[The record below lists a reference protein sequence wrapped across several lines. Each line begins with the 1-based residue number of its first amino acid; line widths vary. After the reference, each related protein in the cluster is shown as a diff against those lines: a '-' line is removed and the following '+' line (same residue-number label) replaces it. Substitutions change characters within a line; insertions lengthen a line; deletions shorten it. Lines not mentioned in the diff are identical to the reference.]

1 METVRALIVDDH
13 PMFRRGLRT
22 LLAALPEIAVIGEA
36 GSGEEAVRLAGEL
49 HPDLVLMDLQ
59 MPGGS
64 GLAATRTI
72 VNADPHIRVLVVT
85 LSADD
90 DSVFAAL
97 RAGAQGYL
105 LKEAE
110 DEEMLRAVRA
120 VAEGGVI
127 FSPGIAARI
136 LSFFA
141 APQRSL
147 PRDIFPELSE
157 REREILGLIAKGHS
171 TTDIAERLVLS
182 RKTVSNYVSN
192 IFSKLHVAD
201 RAQAIV
207 RAREAGLGMDNG
219 A

>member
-1 METVRALIVDDH
+1 MESVRALIVDDH
-13 PMFRRGLRT
+13 PLFRRGLRT
-22 LLAALPEIAVIGEA
+22 LLAVLPEIAVIGEA

-64 GLAATRTI
+64 GLAATRAL
-72 VNADPHIRVLVVT
+72 VNADPHTRVLVVT
-85 LSADD
+85 LSGDD

-97 RAGAQGYL
+97 RAGAHGYL

-120 VAEGGVI
+120 VAEGGAI

-141 APQRSL
+141 VPQRL
-147 PRDIFPELSE
+147 VPGDVFPELSE
-157 REREILGLIAKGHS
+157 REREILSLVAKGRS
-171 TTDIAERLVLS
+171 NAQIAEQLVLS

-192 IFSKLHVAD
+192 CFSKLHVAD

-207 RAREAGLGMDNG
+207 RAREAGLGNG
-219 A
+219 G

>member
-1 METVRALIVDDH
+1 MDAVRALIVDDH

-22 LLAALPEIAVIGEA
+22 LLSALPEIVVLGEA
-36 GSGEEAVRLAGEL
+36 GSGQEAIRLAAEL

-64 GLAATRTI
+64 GLAATRAI
-72 VNADPHIRVLVVT
+72 VNADPHTRVLVVT
-85 LSADD
+85 LSGDD

-97 RAGAQGYL
+97 RAGAHGYL

-110 DEEMLRAVRA
+110 DDEMLRAVRA
-120 VAEGGVI
+120 VAEGGAI

-141 APQRSL
+141 LPNRSL
-147 PRDIFPELSE
+147 PHDIFPDLSD
-157 REREILGLIAKGHS
+157 REREILGLMAKGHNNAE
-171 TTDIAERLVLS
+171 IAEQLVLS

-207 RAREAGLGMDNG
+207 RAREAGFRQDR
-219 A
+219 AS

>member
-1 METVRALIVDDH
+1 MEAVRALIVDDH
-13 PMFRRGLRT
+13 PLFRRGLRT

-64 GLAATRTI
+64 GLAATRAI
-72 VNADPHIRVLVVT
+72 VNADPHTRVLVVT
-85 LSADD
+85 LSAED

-97 RAGAQGYL
+97 RAGAHGYL

-127 FSPGIAARI
+127 FSPGIAARL

-141 APQRSL
+141 APRRSL
-147 PRDIFPELSE
+147 PQDSFPELSE
-157 REREILGLIAKGHS
+157 REREILVLIAKGHNNAA
-171 TTDIAERLVLS
+171 IAEQLVLS

-192 IFSKLHVAD
+192 IFNKLHVAD

-207 RAREAGLGMDNG
+207 RAREAGFGMGNG
-219 A
+219 V

>member
-1 METVRALIVDDH
+1 MDAVRALIVDDH

-22 LLAALPEIAVIGEA
+22 LLAALPEIDVVGEA

-64 GLAATRTI
+64 GLAATRAI
-72 VNADPHIRVLVVT
+72 VNADPHTRVLVVT
-85 LSADD
+85 LSGDD

-105 LKEAE
+105 LKEAD

-120 VAEGGVI
+120 VAEGGAI

-141 APQRSL
+141 VPQRSL
-147 PRDIFPELSE
+147 PQDVFPQLSQ
-157 REREILGLIAKGHS
+157 REREILGRMAKGHS
-171 TTDIAERLVLS
+171 NAEIAEQLVLS

-207 RAREAGLGMDNG
+207 RAREAGLGVDNT
-219 A
+219 

>member
-1 METVRALIVDDH
+1 MDAVRALIVDDH

-22 LLAALPEIAVIGEA
+22 LLAALPEIVVVGEA
-36 GSGEEAVRLAGEL
+36 GSGEEAMRLAGEL

-64 GLAATRTI
+64 GLAATRAI
-72 VNADPHIRVLVVT
+72 VNADPHTRVLVVT
-85 LSADD
+85 LSGDD

-97 RAGAQGYL
+97 RAGAHGYL

-110 DEEMLRAVRA
+110 DDEMLRAVRA
-120 VAEGGVI
+120 VAEGGAI

-141 APQRSL
+141 LPQRSL
-147 PRDIFPELSE
+147 PGDVFPELSE
-157 REREILGLIAKGHS
+157 REREILSLVGKGRS
-171 TTDIAERLVLS
+171 NADIAEQLVLS

-207 RAREAGLGMDNG
+207 RAREAGLGG
-219 A
+219 RSV